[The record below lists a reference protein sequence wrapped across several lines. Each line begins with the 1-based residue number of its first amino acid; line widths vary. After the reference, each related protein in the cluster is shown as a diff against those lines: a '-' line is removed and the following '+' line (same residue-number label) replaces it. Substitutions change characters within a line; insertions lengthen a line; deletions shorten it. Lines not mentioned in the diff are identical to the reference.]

1 MKPSVYV
8 LAAIA
13 VMATTYAPFV
23 MAQNT
28 EPLMKGSS
36 SVTPG
41 DETPLP
47 AVDRL
52 SDDVSPAAH
61 ANTTAT
67 DQAGD
72 AGTIALPPA
81 PEVKAAE
88 QESDPAKR

>member
-1 MKPSVYV
+1 MKTGLTIMAS
-8 LAAIA
+8 AALVA
-13 VMATTYAPFV
+13 LVALSPAQ
-23 MAQNT
+23 AQNN

-36 SVTPG
+36 SVTPA

-52 SDDVSPAAH
+52 SEDVSPAAH

-72 AGTIALPPA
+72 AGTIALPPK
-81 PEVKAAE
+81 PELP
-88 QESDPAKR
+88 SDEDKGK

>member
-1 MKPSVYV
+1 MKKYLCV
-8 LAAIA
+8 LALTA
-13 VMATTYAPFV
+13 VLVTAYAMPV
-23 MAQNT
+23 TAQNN

-36 SVTPG
+36 SVTPA
-41 DETPLP
+41 DEVPMP

-72 AGTIALPPA
+72 AGTIALPPK
-81 PEVKAAE
+81 PELP
-88 QESDPAKR
+88 SDEEKGIER

>member
-1 MKPSVYV
+1 MKTGFVI
-8 LAAIA
+8 LTAAA
-13 VMATTYAPFV
+13 LTALVALSPAQ
-23 MAQNT
+23 AQNN

-36 SVTPG
+36 SVTPA

-52 SDDVSPAAH
+52 SEDVSPAAH

-72 AGTIALPPA
+72 AGTIALPPE
-81 PEVKAAE
+81 PELP
-88 QESDPAKR
+88 SDEDKGK

>member
-1 MKPSVYV
+1 MKNSVYI

-23 MAQNT
+23 MAQNN

-52 SDDVSPAAH
+52 SEDVSPAAH

-72 AGTIALPPA
+72 AGTIALPPE
-81 PEVKAAE
+81 P
-88 QESDPAKR
+88 QLPSDEDKGQ

>member
-1 MKPSVYV
+1 MKKSLCV
-8 LAAIA
+8 LAVAALLATAYA
-13 VMATTYAPFV
+13 VPV
-23 MAQNT
+23 MAQNN

-36 SVTPG
+36 SVTPA

-52 SDDVSPAAH
+52 SEDVSPAAH

-72 AGTIALPPA
+72 AGTIALPPE
-81 PEVKAAE
+81 PELP
-88 QESDPAKR
+88 SDEDKGK